1 MGETLNYY
9 TPAPAAPAR
18 VLPPL
23 RPSSDPSAERTD
35 WLTMAVVVCIA
46 TGMAFSIVIGL
57 AWVMGA

>member
-1 MGETLNYY
+1 MSETLNYY

-23 RPSSDPSAERTD
+23 RSSSDPSERTD

-46 TGMAFSIVIGL
+46 TGLAFFIVIGM
-57 AWVMGA
+57 AWAMGA